1 MTRADGY
8 QGWLERDEQLA
19 HTAERRQA
27 RLENAGEFPT
37 VDPDPST
44 PRHDYQENW
53 VEMTEFRIPP
63 ERAEQMQ
70 IELDLSA
77 GVA

>member
-1 MTRADGY
+1 MIRADGY

-19 HTAERRQA
+19 RTADRRQE

-37 VDPDPST
+37 VDPDPNN
-44 PRHDYQENW
+44 PRQDYQESW
-53 VEMTEFRIPP
+53 VEMTESPK
-63 ERAEQMQ
+63 RAERMQ
-70 IELDLSA
+70 RELDLSA